1 MGGKGVYQITANEIK
16 GLTHFRE
23 YLKFVF
29 LFVCFSYLLI
39 IHSLWQ
45 QFQIL
50 ICPVFVNS

>member
-1 MGGKGVYQITANEIK
+1 MWGKGVYQITANEIK